1 MFHVKHFLLFLFFL
15 NSLLSA
21 EGQGGLILEDKPFV
35 YEHKTDSSIW
45 KELSSQPDF
54 ILLNTEE
61 QKFFYWTNLFRS
73 KPKWFYEN
81 AVQPFLTQFPEANT
95 SEAQSLR
102 IELLSATPLVR
113 LLPDR
118 GVIMMAKKHAI
129 ELRSANRGISHTSPS
144 GKGFMERMKEAGSY
158 TCGAENLYAGTHDPL
173 MALILLLLDHGVIGL
188 GHRRNLMDTSV
199 QLMGVSFIADEG
211 NRSILVQVMA
221 CR

>member
-15 NSLLSA
+15 NSQLSA
-21 EGQGGLILEDKPFV
+21 EAQGGLILEDRPFV

-45 KELSSQPDF
+45 KELSGQPDF
-54 ILLNTEE
+54 MLLNPQE
-61 QKFFYWTNLFRS
+61 QRFFYWTNLFRS

-102 IELLSATPLVR
+102 IELLSAAPMARLV
-113 LLPDR
+113 PER
-118 GVIMMAKKHAI
+118 GVIMMVKKHAI
-129 ELRSANRGISHTSPS
+129 ELRNTKRGISHTSPS

-158 TCGAENLYAGTHDPL
+158 TCGAENLYAGTNDPL
-173 MALILLLLDHGVIGL
+173 MALILLLLDHGVTGL

-199 QLMGVSFIADEG
+199 QLMGVSFIPDER